1 MVQEQLQQR
10 RAGIRLRGGRHRPDT
25 VHIRDSKNK
34 EGAQLAFPK
43 GPWADFV
50 AHTAKG

>member
-1 MVQEQLQQR
+1 MEV
-10 RAGIRLRGGRHRPDT
+10 ATAPDT